1 MLNKPPSGWASVV
14 LAGMMLL
21 TVAWSIEAAQPW
33 PGIGIL
39 TPVVIGGVIVGAIL
53 GAQQRLPT
61 GLCHAW
67 SMVTGI
73 LTTVVAA
80 AFAIHT
86 FETAPAAALAQ
97 LSTYERMEVVRDWYL
112 AWIELVR
119 MPTPSY
125 EAIQPTLA
133 YAPAHQNDL
142 AHLFFAVT
150 MAMLI
155 WLLSYICTWFIVRY
169 MSWWGAVLPS
179 GFALVFNL
187 VNAPSEERHLVY
199 LTFFLLCALLLAT
212 QTYLALQTQ
221 RWRRE
226 RVGYSP
232 DIGLDFLRD
241 GLIVAVA
248 VLGLSWLLP
257 SQLASTAVRD
267 FMRQLTASP
276 QRTVAQRVNQWFPN
290 LAYPTRGGGNAFGSE
305 IGLQGALQLGD
316 AVIFDATLATGSPAP
331 RYWRQAVFD
340 TYDGTGWK
348 RTAAKVAEGA
358 PGALDIGVDYALTV
372 PVTQTITTYQP
383 ATTQLYAAP
392 QPDRF
397 DLPIRTEAAESD
409 LDVLTVESV
418 APLAAQS
425 RYTAV
430 SRLSRADVE
439 SLRNAGDADP
449 GWIRERYLQVPDS
462 LPERV
467 RDLSAQ
473 LTVGAVDRFDAAAAI
488 EAYLRQIPYSESI
501 NTPPEGIDRVEWFLF
516 DEQRGYCDYYS
527 SAFVMLARAAGIPAR
542 VAAGYATGERQPD
555 GITYR
560 QRAYNAHTWPE
571 VYFPQFGWVEFEPT
585 GSAGHP
591 PIDRPANLAEAAG
604 ENAQDPSASVDETTD
619 FLPEDERMAR
629 GDAPA
634 PGQPAGAA
642 AAPAATTSLPIG
654 TLLAIAAAIAAIA
667 GLGWVTWE
675 RPLRGLS
682 PAEGMFARLV
692 RVASWLGLRPRPSDT
707 PHEYGERLAA
717 SISDTDAEISTI
729 VDAYVRERFGRRP
742 SADGESG
749 RLASAWR
756 SVRDRLVRAA
766 MPLGWRRVKRRR

>member
-1 MLNKPPSGWASVV
+1 MLTKPPSGWASVV

-39 TPVVIGGVIVGAIL
+39 TPVVVGGVVVGAIL

-67 SMVTGI
+67 SMVAGV
-73 LTTVVAA
+73 LTTVLAA
-80 AFAIHT
+80 AFAVHT
-86 FETAPAAALAQ
+86 FETAPAAALTQ
-97 LSTYERMEVVRDWYL
+97 LSVYERMEVVRDWYL

-125 EAIQPTLA
+125 AAIQPTLA
-133 YAPAHQNDL
+133 FAPAHQNDL

-187 VNAPSEERHLVY
+187 VNAPAEERHLVY

-212 QTYLALQTQ
+212 QTYLAVQTQ

-232 DIGLDFLRD
+232 DIGLGFLRD
-241 GLIVAVA
+241 SLIVAVA
-248 VLGLSWLLP
+248 VLALSWLLP
-257 SQLASTAVRD
+257 SQIASTGVRD

-276 QRTVAQRVNQWFPN
+276 QRTMAQRVNQWFPN

-316 AVIFDATLATGSPAP
+316 ATIFDATLAAASPAP

-348 RTAAKVAEGA
+348 RTPARIADGNAAGA
-358 PGALDIGVDYALTV
+358 DDIGVDYALTV
-372 PVTQTITTYQP
+372 PVTQTVKTYQP

-397 DLPIRTEAAESD
+397 DLPIRTEVAESD

-425 RYTAV
+425 QYTAV

-462 LPERV
+462 LPQRV

-473 LTVGAVDRFDAAAAI
+473 LTFGAADRYDAAAAI

-501 NTPPEGIDRVEWFLF
+501 NTPPEGVDRVEWFLF

-527 SAFVMLARAAGIPAR
+527 SAFVMLARSAGIPSR
-542 VAAGYATGERQPD
+542 VAAGYATGERLPD
-555 GITYR
+555 GVTYR
-560 QRAYNAHTWPE
+560 QKAYNAHTWPE

-591 PIDRPANLAEAAG
+591 PIDRPANLAEAAADAG
-604 ENAQDPSASVDETTD
+604 PDAAANLDETTD
-619 FLPEDERMAR
+619 FLPEDERVDR
-629 GDAPA
+629 GPAPA
-634 PGQPAGAA
+634 PDLAG
-642 AAPAATTSLPIG
+642 
-654 TLLAIAAAIAAIA
+654 
-667 GLGWVTWE
+667 
-675 RPLRGLS
+675 
-682 PAEGMFARLV
+682 
-692 RVASWLGLRPRPSDT
+692 
-707 PHEYGERLAA
+707 
-717 SISDTDAEISTI
+717 
-729 VDAYVRERFGRRP
+729 
-742 SADGESG
+742 
-749 RLASAWR
+749 
-756 SVRDRLVRAA
+756 
-766 MPLGWRRVKRRR
+766 